1 MSLQMNSKSKKGR
14 LCSSITFI
22 SYAMGSQLDQS
33 VLLHHAIT
41 SAFGPLC
48 SLDLLAPSF
57 TYRPTG
63 LQLGRFEIDDPLD
76 ISEVHGFCGIWSVIA
91 VGIFDIDKG
100 FFYTGNPTQ
109 LGIQLLGAV
118 AYIIWAG
125 LLSFIFFY
133 SLKKNGRLRVALI
146 FEVIGLD
153 FIAHQS
159 ECTLQ
164 MREF

>member
-1 MSLQMNSKSKKGR
+1 MQQYNVHQLCNGVLAGLVSVTASCHNISLWAALFIGFVGSVIYVQTNR
-14 LCSSITFI
+14 LV
-22 SYAMGSQLDQS
+22 A
-33 VLLHHAIT
+33 
-41 SAFGPLC
+41 
-48 SLDLLAPSF
+48 
-57 TYRPTG
+57 
-63 LQLGRFEIDDPLD
+63 RFEIDDPLD